1 MPVYK
6 KIVFAVVCTFLSAI
20 ASSCSS
26 APSVIQ
32 TSTPEAPVSYKLSGT
47 ITGVAWLGT
56 AGIPCDL
63 NESLY
68 YKDLGI
74 GSQVK
79 MENAKGEVVALGK
92 VVSGSTATIGGQLQ
106 CVMEFSVNDIPESNF
121 YSVVIGNNQR
131 GKQTYSKDD
140 LASKK
145 WSITLSLGGK

>member
-1 MPVYK
+1 
-6 KIVFAVVCTFLSAI
+6 
-20 ASSCSS
+20 
-26 APSVIQ
+26 
-32 TSTPEAPVSYKLSGT
+32 
-47 ITGVAWLGT
+47 
-56 AGIPCDL
+56 
-63 NESLY
+63 
-68 YKDLGI
+68 
-74 GSQVK
+74 